1 MKSFSF
7 LSFSIIPSCFNTYLL
22 CNSTVFSD
30 IIHDLTDYAD
40 RVYRV
45 DSKLDDIKFKSISFY
60 VSEVI
65 TTDSCVYRDLVGFK
79 VFVEDSEFYS
89 FLFDYQSFPDGS
101 GLPEA
106 VGKALENF
114 LKESLYG

>member
-7 LSFSIIPSCFNTYLL
+7 LSFSIIPSCFNTYVL

-30 IIHDLTDYAD
+30 IISDLSDHAN

-45 DSKLDDIKFKSISFY
+45 DRKLDEFKFKSISFY

-65 TTDSCVYRDLVGFK
+65 TSDDCIYRDLVGFK
-79 VFVEDSEFYS
+79 VFVEDSEFYG
-89 FLFDYQSFPDGS
+89 FLFDCQSFPDGS

-114 LKESLYG
+114 LKETLYG